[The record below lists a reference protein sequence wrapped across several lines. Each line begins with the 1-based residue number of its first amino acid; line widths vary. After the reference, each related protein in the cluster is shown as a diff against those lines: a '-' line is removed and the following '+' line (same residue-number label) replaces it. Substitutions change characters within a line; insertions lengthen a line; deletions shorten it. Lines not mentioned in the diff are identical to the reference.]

1 MTGYIITADH
11 HIWALPELLSWQ
23 ITYTGGVP
31 CDCFSVTVPYEPDML
46 EKLHLAAGFTAYE
59 SGQVMLRG
67 IVDEHEITLGS
78 GGLTATVTGR
88 GYAARLLDNESRP
101 LTYQRAT
108 LADIIRGHVTPYG
121 VTCGEMAAVT
131 ADTTYTVASGSS
143 QWKALEDFCLT
154 YGGFS
159 PRFSREG
166 KLLATPEKE
175 SGVCKVV
182 GGETPVLSCTL
193 RDDRYGVLTEV
204 LVIDKTRSTSYTV
217 RNQEMIDRGGQC
229 RRVLY
234 TPGQSTWAA
243 MRYTGEYQITR
254 SREDAFSIALELPGN
269 FSAFPGDTIQ
279 LELKKLGLSGRYRVA
294 EAENNFSPSGG
305 ATQTLILKE
314 RG

>member
-204 LVIDKTRSTSYTV
+204 LVIDKTRNVSYSV
-217 RNQEMIDRGGQC
+217 KNQDMIDRGGQC
-229 RRVLY
+229 RRVVY

-243 MRYTGEYQITR
+243 MRYTGEYQIQR
-254 SREDAFSIALELPGN
+254 SREEELAVEVELAGC
-269 FSAFPGDTIQ
+269 FLAFPGDVVRLR
-279 LELKKLGLSGRYRVA
+279 LEALGIDGEYRVA
-294 EAENNFSPSGG
+294 EAENRASPETGEVS
-305 ATQTLILKE
+305 TLTLRE
-314 RG
+314 RI